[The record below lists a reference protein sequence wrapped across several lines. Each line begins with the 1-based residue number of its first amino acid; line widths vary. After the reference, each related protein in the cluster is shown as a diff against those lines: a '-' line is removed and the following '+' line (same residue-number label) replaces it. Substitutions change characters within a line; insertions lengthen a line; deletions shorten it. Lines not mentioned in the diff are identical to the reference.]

1 MIDKILLKLA
11 NIPHSLHLK
20 ISPVYNR
27 WYFRTKGIK
36 SGEGIFV
43 SGRVRIVGKGK
54 ITIGDNFCMTSGEH
68 INPIS
73 SNLQA
78 SIYTETPN
86 SIIQIGDNVGMS
98 STRMWIHDSL
108 TIGNNVQIGACVLL
122 IDTDTHQIDYR
133 LRRNPENEV
142 FKGMTNEEIWKQKLE
157 NTKSAPIVI
166 EDDVWIGA
174 HTIVLK
180 GVTIGARSV
189 IGAGSVVTKDIPADC
204 IAAGNPCKVI
214 RYLK

>member
-1 MIDKILLKLA
+1 MKKLIIKFLNVSSAMQVKLSTVINRLRFYAKGVKLGNNCHLLGW
-11 NIPHSLHLK
+11 
-20 ISPVYNR
+20 IS
-27 WYFRTKGIK
+27 
-36 SGEGIFV
+36 
-43 SGRVRIVGKGK
+43 IVGNGK

-78 SIYTETPN
+78 SIFTETQ
-86 SIIQIGDNVGMS
+86 SSVIHIGDNVGMS
-98 STRMWIHDSL
+98 STRIWVHDSL
-108 TIGNNVQIGACVLL
+108 TIGNNVQIGASVLL
-122 IDTDTHQIDYR
+122 IDTDTHQIDYK
-133 LRRNPENEV
+133 LRRNLEDGV
-142 FKGMTNEEIWKQKLE
+142 FTGMTDDEKWKQKRE

-174 HTIVLK
+174 QTIVLK

-214 RYLK
+214 RQL